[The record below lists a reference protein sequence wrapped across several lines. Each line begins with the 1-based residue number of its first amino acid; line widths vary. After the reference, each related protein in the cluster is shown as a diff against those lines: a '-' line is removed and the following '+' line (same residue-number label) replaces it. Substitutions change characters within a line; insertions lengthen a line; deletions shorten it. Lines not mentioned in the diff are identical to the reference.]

1 MSKQKVRM
9 QSSEISEKWGRNLKH
24 SVPDIQKGLDN
35 VTEAPSAKAIEKQD
49 KMLTNLTESVNNGT
63 WAARLGRVS
72 LAEWKEKTK
81 KKVAERMSGGV
92 DGAMGKRKEFDNYLV
107 AELNSILPE
116 IANMEDLTL
125 EDSVARVR
133 KLMEHMASHPYKKA

>member
-1 MSKQKVRM
+1 MSKSKVRM
-9 QSSEISEKWGRNLKH
+9 AATEISDKWGRNLKH

-35 VTEAPSAKAIEKQD
+35 VTEAPSAKAVEKQE
-49 KMLTNLTESVNNGT
+49 KMLTNLTEAVNNGT
-63 WAARLGRVS
+63 WAARLSRVS
-72 LAEWKEKTK
+72 LSEWKEKTK

-107 AELNSILPE
+107 GELNAVLPE
-116 IANMEDLTL
+116 IAGMADLTL

-133 KLMEHMASHPYKKA
+133 KLMEHMSAHPYKKA

>member
-9 QSSEISEKWGRNLKH
+9 TSTDISEKWGRNLKH
-24 SVPDIQKGLDN
+24 SVPDIQKGLDA
-35 VTEAPSAKAIEKQD
+35 VTEAPSAKAIEKQE
-49 KMLTNLTESVNNGT
+49 KMLANLTEAVNNGT

-72 LAEWKEKTK
+72 LQEWKEKTK

-107 AELNSILPE
+107 AELNSVLPE
-116 IANMEDLTL
+116 IANMDDLTL

-133 KLMEHMASHPYKKA
+133 KLMEHMANNPYKKA

>member
-49 KMLTNLTESVNNGT
+49 KMLANLTESVNNGT

-72 LAEWKEKTK
+72 LGEWKEKTK

-107 AELNSILPE
+107 AELNSVLPE

-133 KLMEHMASHPYKKA
+133 KLMEHMANHPYKKA